1 MAETTAL
8 PTADNTVA
16 EIKAYLDA
24 AGISYSSSATK
35 SELLGLIPGDEAEA
49 AEAASE
55 EAASAAEQPAVPT
68 PAEPT
73 PVQPE
78 ADSTPAPVP
87 APTPVR
93 QEPYYTKAELLCLV
107 HGRQHDY
114 FLIVLKNGRTYTYKE
129 ALQAVDDWMNSG
141 TIF

>member
-35 SELLGLIPGDEAEA
+35 SELLALIPGDEAEA

-55 EAASAAEQPAVPT
+55 EAASAAE
-68 PAEPT
+68 PT

-78 ADSTPAPVP
+78 ADPTPAPVP
-87 APTPVR
+87 APAPVR

>member
-55 EAASAAEQPAVPT
+55 EAASEEAASA
-68 PAEPT
+68 AEPT

-78 ADSTPAPVP
+78 ADPTPTPEPAP
-87 APTPVR
+87 APVR

>member
-24 AGISYSSSATK
+24 AGISYSSSTTK

-55 EAASAAEQPAVPT
+55 EAASVAEQ

-78 ADSTPAPVP
+78 PAPDPIPEPAPVP
-87 APTPVR
+87 VR
-93 QEPYYTKAELLCLV
+93 QDPYYTKAQLLFLV
-107 HGRQHDY
+107 HGRYHDY
-114 FLIVLKNGRTYTYKE
+114 FFIALKKDRTYTYKE

-141 TIF
+141 KIF

>member
-55 EAASAAEQPAVPT
+55 EAASG
-68 PAEPT
+68 AEPT

-78 ADSTPAPVP
+78 ADPTPTPEPAP
-87 APTPVR
+87 APVR

-114 FLIVLKNGRTYTYKE
+114 LLIVLKNGRTYTYKE

>member
-55 EAASAAEQPAVPT
+55 EAASAAEPT
-68 PAEPT
+68 PA
-73 PVQPE
+73 QPE
-78 ADSTPAPVP
+78 ADPTPAS
-87 APTPVR
+87 VR
-93 QEPYYTKAELLCLV
+93 QEPYYTKAELLYLV
-107 HGRQHDY
+107 HGRRHDY

>member
-49 AEAASE
+49 AEAAS
-55 EAASAAEQPAVPT
+55 A
-68 PAEPT
+68 AEPT
-73 PVQPE
+73 PAQPE
-78 ADSTPAPVP
+78 ADPTPAPVP
-87 APTPVR
+87 ATASVR
-93 QEPYYTKAELLCLV
+93 QEPYYTKAELLYLV
-107 HGRQHDY
+107 HGRRHDY

>member
-55 EAASAAEQPAVPT
+55 EAASAAE
-68 PAEPT
+68 PT

-78 ADSTPAPVP
+78 ADPTPTPEPAPV
-87 APTPVR
+87 R
-93 QEPYYTKAELLCLV
+93 QDPYYTKAELLCLV

>member
-55 EAASAAEQPAVPT
+55 EAASAAE
-68 PAEPT
+68 PT

-78 ADSTPAPVP
+78 ADQTPTPEPAP
-87 APTPVR
+87 
-93 QEPYYTKAELLCLV
+93 EPYYTKAELLCLV

>member
-55 EAASAAEQPAVPT
+55 EAASEADPT
-68 PAEPT
+68 PA
-73 PVQPE
+73 PE
-78 ADSTPAPVP
+78 PAPEP
-87 APTPVR
+87 APAPVR

-129 ALQAVDDWMNSG
+129 AIQAVDDWMNSG

>member
-55 EAASAAEQPAVPT
+55 EAASAAE
-68 PAEPT
+68 PT

-78 ADSTPAPVP
+78 ADSAPAPVP
-87 APTPVR
+87 VPVR

>member
-55 EAASAAEQPAVPT
+55 EAASAAE
-68 PAEPT
+68 PT

-78 ADSTPAPVP
+78 ADQTPTPEPAPEP
-87 APTPVR
+87 APAPVR